1 MDPPEN
7 SNIEESEEQPEE
19 QEQQEVIQD
28 STPELPEPLQQ
39 LTKEST
45 AVQSEETENIET
57 GPPSLPEP
65 LQQITKESTTVQ
77 PEETENIET
86 GPPPEVIT
94 EELESEKDTVM
105 TFTEIPI
112 TEPVKQTWFSFLWWG
127 CILLV
132 FILLSMYYAFKMYAN
147 KQNYIIKI
155 NVDTFQLTLDNMR
168 EDIQDWLLSWRDWK
182 EDMSDY
188 ISQFLFRQHVQNGTF
203 KVKKYKIPKNLI

>member
-1 MDPPEN
+1 MDKFLMDPPEN

-155 NVDTFQLTLDNMR
+155 NADTFQLTLDNMR

-203 KVKKYKIPKNLI
+203 KVKK

>member
-1 MDPPEN
+1 MDKFLMDPPEN

-127 CILLV
+127 CILFV

-155 NVDTFQLTLDNMR
+155 NADTFQLTLDNMR

-203 KVKKYKIPKNLI
+203 KVKK

>member
-19 QEQQEVIQD
+19 QEQPEVIQE
-28 STPELPEPLQQ
+28 STSELPEPLQQ
-39 LTKEST
+39 ITKEST

-65 LQQITKESTTVQ
+65 LQQLTKESTAVQ

-132 FILLSMYYAFKMYAN
+132 FILLSMYYSFKMYAN
-147 KQNYIIKI
+147 KQHYIIKI
-155 NVDTFQLTLDNMR
+155 NADTFQLTLDNMR

-188 ISQFLFRQHVQNGTF
+188 ISQFIFRQHVQNGTF
-203 KVKKYKIPKNLI
+203 KVKK

>member
-7 SNIEESEEQPEE
+7 SNIEESEEQEQ
-19 QEQQEVIQD
+19 QEQQEQQEPIQEVIQD

-45 AVQSEETENIET
+45 AVQAEETENIET

-77 PEETENIET
+77 PEENENIET

-155 NVDTFQLTLDNMR
+155 NADTFQLTLDNMR
-168 EDIQDWLLSWRDWK
+168 EDIQNWLLSWRDWK

-203 KVKKYKIPKNLI
+203 KVKK